1 MSHKRFNR
9 PGRSANVRTARE
21 KIERKNK
28 KLLKSMTGYGR
39 GECQLPEL
47 NLTVEIKSVNS
58 RYREVV
64 LRVPKSLQALEDEI
78 RGAVAEKVK
87 RGRVDVIVQME
98 KNGSEAEYDLELNW
112 PLAKSYK
119 RVADQLCQEFDLKV
133 GLEPIPF
140 LQMKDMIVTK
150 PRDLDQSLFRP
161 ALMEALQNA
170 LASYEGMRFK
180 EGQVIAEDFLKRLN
194 LIEADL
200 GAIEER
206 SGLVVQEYQ
215 KRLKEKVEILTQDLK
230 LDEMRLVQEV
240 ALLAERCDITEETVR
255 ARSHFEQ
262 FRHYLGAQDAVGR
275 RIDFLLQEINR
286 EINTISSK
294 SSDITISRKVVE
306 IKGELEKIR
315 EQVQNIE

>member
-1 MSHKRFNR
+1 M
-9 PGRSANVRTARE
+9 
-21 KIERKNK
+21 
-28 KLLKSMTGYGR
+28 LKSMTGYGR
-39 GECQLPEL
+39 GEYQLPEL
-47 NLTVEIKSVNS
+47 NLNVEIKSVNN

-64 LRVPKSLQALEDEI
+64 LRIPKALQALEDEI
-78 RGAVAEKVK
+78 RTAVAERVK

-112 PLAKSYK
+112 ALAKSYK
-119 RVADQLCQEFDLKV
+119 RVADQLCQEFDLKA

-140 LQMKDMIVTK
+140 LQLRDMIVTK
-150 PRDLDQSLFRP
+150 PRDLDENLLRP
-161 ALMEALQNA
+161 ALMEALRNA
-170 LASYEGMRFK
+170 LESYEIMRLK
-180 EGQVIAEDFLKRLN
+180 EGQVIAEDFLKRLQ
-194 LIEADL
+194 LIENDL
-200 GAIEER
+200 GSIEQK

-215 KRLKEKVEILTQDLK
+215 KRLKEKIESLTQGLK
-230 LDEMRLVQEV
+230 LDDMRLAQEV
-240 ALLAERCDITEETVR
+240 ALMAERSDITEEIVR

-294 SSDITISRKVVE
+294 SSDTTISRKIVE